1 MSPGDQP
8 WVAKEMIE
16 TWAASVLDATD
27 LRASADK
34 EQPAGNAAGQLS
46 NGFSSA

>member
-16 TWAASVLDATD
+16 AWAASVLDATD
-27 LRASADK
+27 LRTSADE

-46 NGFSSA
+46 NGISSA